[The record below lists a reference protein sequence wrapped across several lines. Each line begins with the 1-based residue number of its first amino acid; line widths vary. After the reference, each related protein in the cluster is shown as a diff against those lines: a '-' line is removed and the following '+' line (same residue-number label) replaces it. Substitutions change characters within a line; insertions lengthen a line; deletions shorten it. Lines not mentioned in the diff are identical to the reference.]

1 MADLLGSSVCM
12 VESPPVYDL
21 ADFTVSYFC
30 VIRLF
35 K

>member
-1 MADLLGSSVCM
+1 MADLLGSLVCM

-21 ADFTVSYFC
+21 ADFAVSYFC

-35 K
+35 N